1 MIVAGLEVGEYVLE
15 EVKAPE
21 NAEMIADQ
29 TTTLF
34 TIISGSQM
42 PVAKTVKNDT
52 TKVEKDT
59 PQLEG
64 QDVAIGEAINYE
76 ITVNIPDGIADK
88 EEESNKYTSFKL
100 IDSHDPAL
108 TFMNQSK
115 GETSYA
121 LYDGERLIDTNN
133 YQITEHANGFTVAIA
148 PTYIPSLTP
157 GGTLRFVYYMYLN
170 QLADPTKGYKNEA
183 NVDNGHT
190 TDQTP
195 PTVEVLTGEKDS

>member
-88 EEESNKYTSFKL
+88 EEESNKYTSH
-100 IDSHDPAL
+100 S
-108 TFMNQSK
+108 N
-115 GETSYA
+115 
-121 LYDGERLIDTNN
+121 
-133 YQITEHANGFTVAIA
+133 
-148 PTYIPSLTP
+148 
-157 GGTLRFVYYMYLN
+157 
-170 QLADPTKGYKNEA
+170 
-183 NVDNGHT
+183 
-190 TDQTP
+190 
-195 PTVEVLTGEKDS
+195 

>member
-121 LYDGERLIDTNN
+121 LYDG
-133 YQITEHANGFTVAIA
+133 
-148 PTYIPSLTP
+148 
-157 GGTLRFVYYMYLN
+157 
-170 QLADPTKGYKNEA
+170 
-183 NVDNGHT
+183 
-190 TDQTP
+190 
-195 PTVEVLTGEKDS
+195 